1 MKPFPAKYHWR
12 PTMMIKGS
20 FLLIVTAVTAVA
32 ISPDIWPWAASIV
45 VLDHLLLTI
54 AGLWPRST
62 LLGSNWI
69 SLPEASAAKGEIAIT
84 IDDGP
89 DPVVTPAV
97 LDLLDSYGVKATFF
111 CIGEKA
117 QRHPDLCRDIVNRGH
132 AVENHSMHHNYHF
145 SFLLL
150 GGCYSEL
157 GDAQQI
163 LTSITGIRPS
173 FFRAPAGLRNPLL
186 DPVLSRL
193 NLQLASWTRR
203 GFDTVRQNPQVVLA
217 KLLDGLKAGD
227 ILLLHDG
234 NAAKSVRGVPV
245 ILEVLPL
252 LLNAVAAAKLRPVT
266 LREALPAPTGENCE
280 TGMLNPNGP
289 P

>member
-132 AVENHSMHHNYHF
+132 AVENHSMHHNHHF

-150 GGCYSEL
+150 GGYYSEL
-157 GDAQQI
+157 ADAQQT
-163 LTSITGIRPS
+163 LTSITGIRP
-173 FFRAPAGLRNPLL
+173 GE
-186 DPVLSRL
+186 
-193 NLQLASWTRR
+193 
-203 GFDTVRQNPQVVLA
+203 
-217 KLLDGLKAGD
+217 KL
-227 ILLLHDG
+227 H
-234 NAAKSVRGVPV
+234 
-245 ILEVLPL
+245 EVLVNEDEARHTLELDDMYVVQPL
-252 LLNAVAAAKLRPVT
+252 FPWWTQDHWADGRELPDGFRFGSDTNTCWLSKDELRAMIEAV
-266 LREALPAPTGENCE
+266 E
-280 TGMLNPNGP
+280 
-289 P
+289 